1 MRADACN
8 YFNRLICHFWCVLS
22 HTGAA
27 WSPFDFLTKIT
38 APSTCRMVCLFLN
51 KCSVLCIRI
60 SYNTFYTWWISAVIF
75 FQDMYEKDNTL
86 YLSADVAGY
95 KKDQIKVR
103 VSVRTTYTWMTALVY
118 VVWNRLT
125 EIVLFII
132 LYLRWRFLSCV
143 SMVIFWPSVP
153 LQRWRSLK
161 KRYAN
166 AWQL

>member
-1 MRADACN
+1 MHAIISTDLFVIFDVFCLIQELPGH
-8 YFNRLICHFWCVLS
+8 RLIF
-22 HTGAA
+22 
-27 WSPFDFLTKIT
+27 SPKLPHLVHAEWYVYLWTSVQCFAYVSPIIRFTRDEYL
-38 APSTCRMVCLFLN
+38 PS
-51 KCSVLCIRI
+51 
-60 SYNTFYTWWISAVIF
+60 YF